1 MIFGRKQKADS
12 LDSDPVVEDPIE
24 LDDPDDDDIEDDEA
38 DEDAE
43 APELADIDWRAEGP
57 FDAEEVD
64 LGHDEVT
71 RIDLGS
77 LVVTPWEGLGVQLQV
92 DEATRVV
99 QAVTCVWEDSGLEI
113 VLFAAPASGGMA
125 AELRHHLIEAVEA
138 AGGQATIADGPF
150 GPQLKRVV
158 PQAGPKG
165 EQLFHV
171 SQVWFAEGPRWLLRG
186 TLLGEAALAEGE
198 NPKAAPFVEFFRNLV
213 VRRGDKPMVPGEV
226 IGLRLPD
233 GVK

>member
-1 MIFGRKQKADS
+1 MIFGRKQKADP

-24 LDDPDDDDIEDDEA
+24 LDDSDAPEDDEVA
-38 DEDAE
+38 EVAE
-43 APELADIDWRAEGP
+43 APELDDVDWRAEGP
-57 FDAEEVD
+57 FDDEEVE

-77 LVVTPWEGLGVQLQV
+77 LIVTPWEGLGVQLQV
-92 DEATRVV
+92 DEASRVV
-99 QAVTCVWEDSGLEI
+99 QAVTCVWEDSGLEV
-113 VLFAAPASGGMA
+113 VLFAAPASGGLA
-125 AELRHHLIEAVEA
+125 AELRHDLIDEVEA
-138 AGGQATIADGPF
+138 AAGQATIAAGPF

-186 TLLGEAALAEGE
+186 TLLGEAALADGD

-226 IGLRLPD
+226 IGLKLPE
-233 GVK
+233 GVQ